1 MIPRMNGRWTD
12 PFSTRVFDPERLAS
26 DSDDFDIGGF
36 KLAGGPRAPNG
47 HPCPM
52 GIPIRQRGVSL
63 CLTGLSNRVLLESGP
78 RQGGVV
84 SGRST
89 ELFRTC
95 DVARLLG
102 VTRRQLHY
110 WARTGLVRPTQR
122 TKGGHHRY
130 TRRDFVAL
138 EATKRL
144 IDAGVSVQRIRRSAE
159 TLKQMLPAVKQPLA
173 ELELVASGDVL
184 LAMRGAVA
192 VLPPTTTSTAS

>member
-1 MIPRMNGRWTD
+1 M
-12 PFSTRVFDPERLAS
+12 
-26 DSDDFDIGGF
+26 
-36 KLAGGPRAPNG
+36 
-47 HPCPM
+47 
-52 GIPIRQRGVSL
+52 
-63 CLTGLSNRVLLESGP
+63 
-78 RQGGVV
+78 

-102 VTRRQLHY
+102 ITRRQLHY

-138 EATKRL
+138 QATKRL

-159 TLKQMLPAVKQPLA
+159 TLKQMLPAVEQPLA

-184 LAMRGAVA
+184 LAMPGG
-192 VLPPTTTSTAS
+192 TTALSPAAASAAS